1 MLKKIRIVKI
11 IISFFGIKISRTIYT
26 ALENSKQLN
35 KIYELCF

>member
-11 IISFFGIKISRTIYT
+11 KYRFFGIKISRTIYT